1 MMVLKACM
9 VAITL
14 FLSFCQDDS
23 EYEGKSKPK
32 RQTYEDPDPYKNL
45 IQWLKD
51 GKAEI
56 SKVQIEVKSE
66 GYRTLRATQFIRQGE
81 WVLFIPRTHY
91 LSLDEVKKSCLINR
105 KMIQINYK
113 PNNIQTYFVNH
124 LLQENRRQYSFWKPY
139 IDVLPKDVSGFPT
152 YFDAEQDAL
161 LKGSPTLF
169 TVINQR
175 KVFKEEYENLK
186 EAVKEFQKYGYTYND
201 FIKFR
206 ILTISR
212 SFTVQIGD
220 KEQQQLLV
228 PLADFLNHDNNGF
241 LQYGYSKDADGF
253 FMQAVRNIQKGEE
266 LFYNYGQWS
275 NKYFFMNYGFA
286 SLTNPM
292 NQFDF
297 DICLN
302 KNDRLFN
309 LKIQLTKGNMCW
321 GNRLVNETDHD
332 TFRQSLATVRFTQIS
347 KLDDFLQ
354 LEEDVEKFKQFWP
367 GWHTTTKTIELEKAT
382 FKALKELLV
391 IELGNFA
398 STIEDDQ
405 RRLNDPKTPE
415 FRKHIIML
423 TMREKQIIKKNID
436 VCDQMLQV
444 IDKNS
449 EELKNLMKYY
459 QYKEITRFVNSQII
473 PMKIEQEGIA

>member
-1 MMVLKACM
+1 MLLQTCVL
-9 VAITL
+9 AIA
-14 FLSFCQDDS
+14 LSLSLAQDDS
-23 EYEGKSKPK
+23 EYELKTKSK
-32 RQTYEDPDPYKNL
+32 RQTYDDPDPYKNL

-51 GKAEI
+51 GKAEV

-66 GYRTLRATQFIRQGE
+66 GYRTLKASQFIRQGE

-91 LSLDEVKKSCLINR
+91 LSLEEVKKSCLINR
-105 KMIQINYK
+105 KMIQLNYI

-124 LLQENRRQYSFWKPY
+124 LLQENRRQNSFWKPY

-161 LKGSPTLF
+161 LKGSPTLY
-169 TVINQR
+169 TVMNQR
-175 KVFKEEYENLK
+175 RIFREEYDNLK
-186 EAVKEFQKYGYTYND
+186 EAVKEFQRYGYTYND

-212 SFTVQIGD
+212 SFPVYIGEN
-220 KEQQQLLV
+220 EQQQLLV
-228 PLADFLNHDNNGF
+228 PLADFVNHDNNGF
-241 LQYGYSKDADGF
+241 LQYGYSPDADGF

-297 DICLN
+297 DVCIDR
-302 KNDRLFN
+302 NDRLFN
-309 LKIQLTKGNMCW
+309 MKVDLTGGNICW

-332 TFRQSLATVRFTQIS
+332 TFRQSLATVRFAQIS
-347 KLDDFLQ
+347 KLDDFLK
-354 LEEDVEKFKQFWP
+354 LEEDVENYNQFWP
-367 GWHTTTKTIELEKAT
+367 GWHTTPKTIELEKAT
-382 FKALKELLV
+382 FKAFKELLV
-391 IELGNFA
+391 SELANFA

-405 RRLNDPKTPE
+405 RRLNDPSTPE
-415 FRKHIIML
+415 FRRHIIML
-423 TMREKQIIKKNID
+423 TMREKQIIKKNIE
-436 VCDQMLQV
+436 VCDMMLSV
-444 IDKNS
+444 IDKSS
-449 EELKNLMKYY
+449 EELKNLMRYY
-459 QYKEITRFVNSQII
+459 NFREIARYVNSEII
-473 PMKIEQEGIA
+473 PMKLEEEGLA